1 VEQRGI
7 HKYRRALIWY
17 DSHQFISPLM
27 LDKQKEMDSVIRS
40 IYETVAEDDRKRRE
54 LSHDAHGTLIVLC
67 GDHGMNEAGN
77 HGGSSESE
85 TSTVSMI
92 SCLADI
98 SDFRL
103 ANLL

>member
-1 VEQRGI
+1 
-7 HKYRRALIWY
+7 
-17 DSHQFISPLM
+17 M

-40 IYETVAEDDRKRRE
+40 IYETVAEADHKRRK
-54 LSHDAHGTLIVLC
+54 LSNDAHGTLIVLC

-92 SCLADI
+92 TSLTGITDAK
-98 SDFRL
+98 L
-103 ANLL
+103 ANITIRPWFL

>member
-1 VEQRGI
+1 
-7 HKYRRALIWY
+7 
-17 DSHQFISPLM
+17 M

-40 IYETVAEDDRKRRE
+40 IYETVAEEDHKRRKVA
-54 LSHDAHGTLIVLC
+54 HDAQGTLIVLC

-92 SCLADI
+92 TSVTEIRVAVI
-98 SDFRL
+98 
-103 ANLL
+103 ANVTTRPWFL